1 MNPNIDKAKHA
12 LNLDTIDNYPQVDVL
27 ITTAEYYEL
36 TPNQAKLITNEVFE
50 VVRTWEAVA
59 RELVIP
65 RAEIELMRSA
75 FLQ

>member
-1 MNPNIDKAKHA
+1 
-12 LNLDTIDNYPQVDVL
+12 L

-36 TPNQAKLITNEVFE
+36 TPNQAKLITSEVFE

-59 RELVIP
+59 KELVIP
-65 RAEIELMRSA
+65 KAEIELMRSA